1 MSYGL
6 QVLDSSGNLRL
17 DINDR
22 TPRLK
27 VTVTAVSVPS
37 TSGGTTTVTVTG
49 AQTTDVAITDLGAPA
64 IVSST
69 NTVTV
74 YGTESG
80 GTTNLRVLT
89 F

>member
-6 QVLDSSGNLRL
+6 QVLDSAQNLRL
-17 DINDR
+17 DISDR
-22 TPRLK
+22 TVRLK
-27 VTVTAVSVPS
+27 ISVTGVSVPS

-49 AQTTDVAITDLGAPA
+49 AQTSDIVITDLGAPA
-64 IVSST
+64 TVSST

-74 YGTESG
+74 YGTGNG
-80 GTTNLRVLT
+80 GTTNLRVLE